1 LHEKIQIIDKPIE
14 EFTNAWNRS
23 DSKYFANLFVD
34 DDKWTDVL
42 GQHVRGKDQIKRLY
56 EYSFKSVLKNGTLI
70 TRSKRIR
77 FIRNSP
83 VAIEVEWKSTGNKSP
98 DGKLLTSRCGLP
110 DLIVA
115 LENNIHDCKII
126 LRHIVDYTTTYYRS
140 DLIHDHMTIN
150 GIEGH
155 EI

>member
-1 LHEKIQIIDKPIE
+1 MHEKIQTINKPIE

-23 DSKYFANLFVD
+23 NSKYFANLFID
-34 DDKWTDVL
+34 DDEWTDVL
-42 GQHVRGKDQIKRLY
+42 GQHVRGKDQIKRLH
-56 EYSFKSVLKNGTLI
+56 EYSFKSVLKIGTLI

-77 FIRNSP
+77 LIRNSL
-83 VAIEVEWKSTGNKSP
+83 VAIGVEWKSTGNKSP

-126 LRHIVDYTTTYYRS
+126 LRHIMDYTTTYSRS